1 VPKVLPTNGPATQ
14 PDQSQQPPPAA
25 PVQPVQQ
32 QPPPQMQQPQ
42 QQAPPAQVT
51 QEQAPAAVQQ
61 QQPAPVQPQQQP
73 PPTEQYQQ
81 PVEQYQQP
89 VQQQQP
95 APVQPQQQQPQAAP
109 AQQVSNAAPGEN
121 PHKDKYGKVPYPALK
136 VDSEGAPT
144 AKLEAVPQDY
154 SVQKHWVLK
163 KTDFATDAV
172 YYRFKQWDAQKK
184 VDHFKQQ
191 AEDAERLGTSEN
203 ASKAK
208 KLLEMQRRIATL
220 KAQMEADGYDMA
232 AFAEEPQ
239 QAPATPVPASQSQ
252 G

>member
-1 VPKVLPTNGPATQ
+1 
-14 PDQSQQPPPAA
+14 
-25 PVQPVQQ
+25 
-32 QPPPQMQQPQ
+32 MQQPQ

-61 QQPAPVQPQQQP
+61 PAPVQPQQQQP

-81 PVEQYQQP
+81 PVE
-89 VQQQQP
+89 QP

-121 PHKDKYGKVPYPALK
+121 PHKDKNGKVPYPALK

-154 SVQKHWVLK
+154 AVQKHWVLK

-184 VDHFKQQ
+184 VDRFRQQ

-232 AFAEEPQ
+232 AFAEEP
-239 QAPATPVPASQSQ
+239 ATPVPASQSQ

>member
-1 VPKVLPTNGPATQ
+1 
-14 PDQSQQPPPAA
+14 
-25 PVQPVQQ
+25 
-32 QPPPQMQQPQ
+32 MQQPQ

-61 QQPAPVQPQQQP
+61 QQQQP

-89 VQQQQP
+89 VQP

-121 PHKDKYGKVPYPALK
+121 PHKDKNGRVPYPALK

-172 YYRFKQWDAQKK
+172 YYRFKQWDTQKK
-184 VDHFKQQ
+184 VDRFKQQ

-252 G
+252 V